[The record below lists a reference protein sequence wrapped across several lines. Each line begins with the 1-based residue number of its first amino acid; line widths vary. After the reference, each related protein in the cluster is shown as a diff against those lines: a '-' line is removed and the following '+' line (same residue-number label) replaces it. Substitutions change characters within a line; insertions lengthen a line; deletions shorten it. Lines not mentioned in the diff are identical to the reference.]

1 MNRLTNRITLML
13 FILLIALLAGCRQTF
28 DSAKQLTA
36 IEIDGDIRDW
46 DVYPRHT
53 FDEYKTSV
61 SLVNNDTMLYVLVL
75 RKNLD
80 MYVAQGVN
88 FWIQTKSNRDDLL
101 NIRYYGKAPNS
112 VVIDPRDVIHVSTY
126 ERAYDLEDNK
136 SRAELGGIWDM
147 ILYQSL
153 RENRPSLVSSSGSD
167 GPRAVQR
174 MLPGNVRA
182 YEFAFP
188 LKNHRMKAYA
198 LPLLP
203 GESFKFGFEFISR
216 YAMVWGTTMWQYR
229 GTELVRTYY
238 MTNTPTTAD
247 VHVQHDPLWVT
258 VTLHQDEISY
268 RESLAGQLAHL
279 SPEN

>member
-1 MNRLTNRITLML
+1 MKRPPKFSTLISFVVL
-13 FILLIALLAGCRQTF
+13 ILLLAGCRQTF
-28 DSAKQLTA
+28 NSAKQQAA

-46 DVYPRHT
+46 DAYPRHT

-88 FWIQTKSNRDDLL
+88 FWIQTGDDRDDLL

-112 VVIDPRDVIHVSTY
+112 VVINPRDVIHVSTY
-126 ERAYDLEDNK
+126 ERAYDLEDNE
-136 SRAELGGIWDM
+136 SRVELGGIWDM

-153 RENRPSLVSSSGSD
+153 KENRPALVSSSGSD

-188 LKNHRMKAYA
+188 LKNHRKKAYA

-216 YAMVWGTTMWQYR
+216 YAMVWGTTMWQHR

-247 VHVQHDPLWVT
+247 VYVQHDPLWVT
-258 VTLHQDEISY
+258 VTLHQDAISY
-268 RESLAGQLAHL
+268 RESLTGQLAHL
-279 SPEN
+279 STSN